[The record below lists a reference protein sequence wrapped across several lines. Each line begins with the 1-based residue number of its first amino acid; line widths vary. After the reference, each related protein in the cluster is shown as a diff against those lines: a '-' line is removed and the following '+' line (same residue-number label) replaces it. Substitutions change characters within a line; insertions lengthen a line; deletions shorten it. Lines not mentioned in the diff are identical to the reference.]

1 LNDPRIPYQELEFA
15 AREDE
20 IRLVERK
27 ADLAR
32 RGGGDE
38 RLVVELEGIAGVGK
52 SWLLE
57 HVHRTFAPR
66 PEQGTPFVSGLAHLC
81 AVQDPAA
88 VVGAL
93 CASLAAQLKGKD
105 KRAEALKGAGSLAEC
120 QEAIGELLSTYTP
133 VLLLDSSEDAP
144 EPLLSALED
153 ELIHPLV
160 RTGRVVF
167 VIAGR
172 RRLRWRRYEVRRRV
186 EHRALGLLG
195 DSGEKQEMQE
205 MLDKLG
211 VDPGL
216 AAELGR
222 YAFRHP
228 LTTRAIV
235 EALRGQ
241 GIQPSD
247 LTSEVLRASEA
258 FIADQI
264 HDQVIAG
271 YLFDGV
277 APELASLLWLAC
289 IPRKF
294 DVTPLRAL
302 AVRFYPDRGYAD
314 RPSGFYLDTIRDMQ
328 DTRLVKWDSEWD
340 GYALLP
346 VLRQIIATNLYMRD
360 PDTFRTWHGQAAE
373 QYRAWIE
380 QFPRGADGYL
390 VEFAFHRAW
399 HLYANGVD
407 KEHASTEIAAEC
419 ADLWQEVA
427 NTPDV
432 QWDLAEM
439 SEGLLNRIGADAEL
453 AGVFPQVYDS
463 LSLQAKAAVRL

>member
-1 LNDPRIPYQELEFA
+1 MPYREIEFA

-20 IRLVERK
+20 IRLVQRK
-27 ADLAR
+27 VDLAR
-32 RGGGDE
+32 REGGDE
-38 RLVVELEGIAGVGK
+38 RLVVELEGIVGVGK

-57 HVHRTFAPR
+57 HLHRSFAPQ
-66 PEQGTPFVSGLAHLC
+66 PEQGHSPISGLAHLG
-81 AVQDPAA
+81 ALQDPAA
-88 VVGAL
+88 VAGSL
-93 CASLAAQLKGKD
+93 CTSLAAQLKEGD
-105 KRAEALKGAGSLAEC
+105 GRADALKGAGSLAEC
-120 QEAIGELLSTYTP
+120 REAIGELLSTYTP
-133 VLLLDSSEDAP
+133 VLLLDSSEDAV
-144 EPLLSALED
+144 EPLLNALED

-186 EHRALGLLG
+186 EHRTLGLLG
-195 DSGEKQEMQE
+195 DSGEMQE
-205 MLDKLG
+205 MLGKLG

-235 EALRGQ
+235 EALREQ

-247 LTSEVLRASEA
+247 LTSEVLRANEA

-264 HDQVIAG
+264 HEQVIAG
-271 YLFDGV
+271 YFFAGV

-302 AVRFYPDRGYAD
+302 AVLFYPDRGYAD

-346 VLRQIIATNLYMRD
+346 VLRRIIARNLYMRD
-360 PDTFRTWHGQAAE
+360 PDTFRTWHEQAAE

-380 QFPRGADGYL
+380 QFPRGADAYL

-399 HLYANGVD
+399 HLYASRAN
-407 KEHASTEIAAEC
+407 EERAAREIAAEF
-419 ADLWQEVA
+419 ADLWQAVA

-439 SEGLLNRIGADAEL
+439 SEELLKRISADAEL
-453 AGVFPQVYDS
+453 ADVFPQVYDS